1 MLVHVCNSI
10 TWQVEAGEIGVQ
22 GHSQLRGE
30 SEDSLGCR
38 RVCLSEAKH
47 ETSVFWRHS
56 FHAVEHTH
64 FKGSALW
71 ELTSICNHTATLWPR
86 CSVCPS
92 SGHFLL
98 APQQLVHFPDSGL
111 RQGLPC
117 YLPWKIGLLQGHTI
131 ELNHRASF
139 ARVSCPLHV
148 FEAYVC
154 SCVDQ

>member
-47 ETSVFWRHS
+47 QNRFSGGTVFMQWSTLISRVLLCESWQTSATTQPPCDPDAASVH
-56 FHAVEHTH
+56 H
-64 FKGSALW
+64 LD
-71 ELTSICNHTATLWPR
+71 TSCLLPNSWFI
-86 CSVCPS
+86 S
-92 SGHFLL
+92 L
-98 APQQLVHFPDSGL
+98 APASGKDY
-111 RQGLPC
+111 PAIC
-117 YLPWKIGLLQGHTI
+117 QGHTI

-154 SCVDQ
+154 SYVDQ